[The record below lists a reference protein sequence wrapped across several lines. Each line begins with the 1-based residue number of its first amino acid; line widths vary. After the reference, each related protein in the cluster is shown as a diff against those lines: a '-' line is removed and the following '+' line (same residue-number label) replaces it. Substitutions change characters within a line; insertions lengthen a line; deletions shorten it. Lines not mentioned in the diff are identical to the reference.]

1 MSGTTGTSFAATRS
15 EGVPAQQITN
25 WQMLRRL
32 VLLGYEY
39 RWGALLMI
47 GMHVLLVALGLAT
60 LGLTGVGID
69 YIRHVVQP
77 ESRAP
82 SWPFGLVP
90 PTAWTPP
97 QVVVALSIAILVS
110 ALANAFVRFLAA
122 IATANLTQTILVRL
136 RAGVFEKLQRL
147 SFHFYDAGESSSIIN
162 RAAGDVNAVRS
173 FVDAVLIKIVTVA
186 LTLGVYLVY
195 MLRVH
200 VWLTILCLISSPL
213 LWVGAVLFSRLV
225 QPAYRR
231 ASELGDAMVRT
242 LVESLTGIH
251 VIKGFAR
258 EPQEIAK
265 FEEATKKIR
274 DQKES
279 IFWQV
284 STYQPIMGFL
294 TQVNMLVLI
303 GYGGVLVVRGE
314 LQLGAGMFVFANL
327 LHEFAN
333 QVSQIVNIA
342 NTIQS
347 SLVGAQRVF
356 EVLDAPVQI
365 QSPPGAIR
373 LPRARGEIV
382 FDNVSFAYREG
393 QPVLEGV
400 TFRVNVGERIG
411 ICGPTGGGK
420 STLLSLIMRFYD
432 VASGTIAIDG
442 IDVRQLDVDDLRRNM
457 GIVFQESFLFSHT
470 VAANISFGHPE
481 ATDAQIVRAAR
492 IALAE
497 EFVTAL
503 PQQYDTVVG
512 EHGSNLS
519 GGQRQ
524 RLAIAR
530 ALLPDP
536 PILLLD
542 DATASVDPETEHEIR
557 AALEAAMER
566 RTTLVVSNRVS
577 TLRRTDRIL
586 VIEDGGLAAIGTHA
600 ELLRSSEYFRQLT
613 ELQYADA
620 WEDPLL
626 EPLPK

>member
-1 MSGTTGTSFAATRS
+1 MTTAAGTTAEPKAPEIS
-15 EGVPAQQITN
+15 N

-32 VLLGYEY
+32 VRLGYEY
-39 RWGALLMI
+39 RWGALLMV
-47 GMHVLLVALGLAT
+47 GMHVLLVGLSIAT
-60 LGLTGVGID
+60 LGLTGLGID

-77 ESRAP
+77 TSREPA
-82 SWPFGLVP
+82 WPFGIMP
-90 PTAWTPP
+90 PADWTPRT
-97 QVVVALSIAILVS
+97 VVAALSLLILAA
-110 ALANAFVRFLAA
+110 ALANALVRFLAA
-122 IATANLTQTILVRL
+122 IATANLTQTILVAL

-147 SFHFYDAGESSSIIN
+147 SFHFYDSGESSSIIN

-173 FVDAVLIKIVTVA
+173 FVDAVLVKIVTVA
-186 LTLGVYLVY
+186 LTLAVYLVY

-200 VWLTILCLISSPL
+200 VGLTFWCLASSPL

-242 LVESLTGIH
+242 LVESLTGIQ

-258 EPQEIAK
+258 EPEEIAK
-265 FEEATKKIR
+265 FEAATRRIR

-284 STYQPIMGFL
+284 STYQPIMGLL

-303 GYGGVLVVRGE
+303 GYGGILVVRGE
-314 LQLGAGMFVFANL
+314 VQLGAGLFVFANL

-365 QSPPGAIR
+365 QSPPGAVR
-373 LPRARGEIV
+373 LPRARGIV
-382 FDNVSFAYREG
+382 EFAGVTFGYRPG
-393 QPVLEGV
+393 QPVLHDV
-400 TFRVNVGERIG
+400 SFRVEPGERVG
-411 ICGPTGGGK
+411 ICGPTGSGK
-420 STLLSLIMRFYD
+420 TTLLSLIMRFYD
-432 VASGTIAIDG
+432 VDAGRVMIDG

-457 GIVFQESFLFSHT
+457 GIVFQDSFLFSHT
-470 VAANISFGHPE
+470 VAANIAFGHPE
-481 ATDAQIVRAAR
+481 ATLEQIERAAR
-492 IALAE
+492 IALAS
-497 EFVTAL
+497 EFVEGL
-503 PQQYDTVVG
+503 PQRYDTVVG

-557 AALEAAMER
+557 AALDAAMER

-577 TLRRTDRIL
+577 TLRKTDRIL
-586 VIEDGGLAAIGTHA
+586 VIEDGRITGVGTHHD
-600 ELLRSSEYFRQLT
+600 LLASSPYFRQLT
-613 ELQYADA
+613 DLQYTDA
-620 WEDPLL
+620 L
-626 EPLPK
+626 EEVGTP

>member
-1 MSGTTGTSFAATRS
+1 
-15 EGVPAQQITN
+15 
-25 WQMLRRL
+25 MLRRL

-90 PTAWTPP
+90 PTAWSPP

-373 LPRARGEIV
+373 LPRARGEIA
-382 FDNVSFAYREG
+382 FEDVSFAYREG

-432 VASGTIAIDG
+432 VSSGTITIDG
-442 IDVRQLDVDDLRRNM
+442 IDLRQLDVDELRRNM

-566 RTTLVVSNRVS
+566 RTTLMVSNRVS

-600 ELLRSSEYFRQLT
+600 ELLRTSEYFRQLT

-620 WEDPLL
+620 WEDPML

>member
-1 MSGTTGTSFAATRS
+1 MTTAAGTTAEPQA
-15 EGVPAQQITN
+15 PQISN

-32 VLLGYEY
+32 VRLGYEY
-39 RWGALLMI
+39 RWGALLMV
-47 GMHVLLVALGLAT
+47 GMHVLLVGLSIAT
-60 LGLTGVGID
+60 LGLTGLGID

-77 ESRAP
+77 ASREPA
-82 SWPFGLVP
+82 WPFGIMP
-90 PTAWTPP
+90 PADWTPRT
-97 QVVVALSIAILVS
+97 VVAALSVLILTT
-110 ALANAFVRFLAA
+110 ALVNAFVRFLAA
-122 IATANLTQTILVRL
+122 IATANLTQTILVAL

-147 SFHFYDAGESSSIIN
+147 SFHFYDSGESSSIIN

-173 FVDAVLIKIVTVA
+173 FVDAVLVKIVTVA
-186 LTLGVYLVY
+186 LTLAVYLVY

-200 VWLTILCLISSPL
+200 VGLTFWCLISSPL

-242 LVESLTGIH
+242 LVESLTGIQ

-258 EPQEIAK
+258 EPEEIAK
-265 FEEATKKIR
+265 FEAATRRIR

-284 STYQPIMGFL
+284 STYQPIMGLL

-303 GYGGVLVVRGE
+303 GYGGILVVRGE
-314 LQLGAGMFVFANL
+314 VQLGAGLFVFANL

-333 QVSQIVNIA
+333 QVSQITNIA

-365 QSPPGAIR
+365 QSPPGAVR
-373 LPRARGEIV
+373 LPRARGIV
-382 FDNVSFAYREG
+382 EFAGVTFGYRPG
-393 QPVLEGV
+393 QPVLHDV
-400 TFRVNVGERIG
+400 SFRVEPGERVG
-411 ICGPTGGGK
+411 ICGPTGSGK
-420 STLLSLIMRFYD
+420 TTLLSLIMRFYD
-432 VASGTIAIDG
+432 VDAGRVMIDG

-457 GIVFQESFLFSHT
+457 GIVFQDSFLFSHT
-470 VAANISFGHPE
+470 VAANIAFGHPE
-481 ATDAQIVRAAR
+481 ATLEQIERAAR
-492 IALAE
+492 IALAA
-497 EFVTAL
+497 EFVEGL
-503 PQQYDTVVG
+503 PQRYDTVVG

-557 AALEAAMER
+557 AALDAAMER

-577 TLRRTDRIL
+577 TLRKTDRIL
-586 VIEDGGLAAIGTHA
+586 VIEDGRITAVGTHHD
-600 ELLRSSEYFRQLT
+600 LLASSPYFRQLT
-613 ELQYADA
+613 DLQYTDA
-620 WEDPLL
+620 L
-626 EPLPK
+626 EEVGTP

>member
-1 MSGTTGTSFAATRS
+1 MTTAAGTTAERQA
-15 EGVPAQQITN
+15 PQISN

-32 VLLGYEY
+32 VRLGYEY
-39 RWGALLMI
+39 RWGALLMV
-47 GMHVLLVALGLAT
+47 GMHVLLVGLSIAT
-60 LGLTGVGID
+60 LGLTGLGID

-82 SWPFGLVP
+82 AWPFGIMP
-90 PTAWTPP
+90 PADWTPRT
-97 QVVVALSIAILVS
+97 VVASLSLLILAA
-110 ALANAFVRFLAA
+110 ALTNALVRFLAA
-122 IATANLTQTILVRL
+122 IATANLTQTILVAL

-147 SFHFYDAGESSSIIN
+147 SFHFYDSGESSSIIN

-173 FVDAVLIKIVTVA
+173 FVDAVLVKIVTVA
-186 LTLGVYLVY
+186 LTLAVYLVY

-200 VWLTILCLISSPL
+200 VGLTFWCLISSPL

-242 LVESLTGIH
+242 LVESLTGIQ

-258 EPQEIAK
+258 EPEEIAK
-265 FEEATKKIR
+265 FEAATRRIR

-284 STYQPIMGFL
+284 STYQPIMGLL

-303 GYGGVLVVRGE
+303 GYGGILVVRGE
-314 LQLGAGMFVFANL
+314 VQLGAGLFVFANL

-333 QVSQIVNIA
+333 QVSQITNIA

-365 QSPPGAIR
+365 QSPPGAVR
-373 LPRARGEIV
+373 LPRARGIV
-382 FDNVSFAYREG
+382 EFAGVTFGYRPG
-393 QPVLEGV
+393 QPVLHDV
-400 TFRVNVGERIG
+400 SFRVEPGERVG
-411 ICGPTGGGK
+411 ICGPTGSGK
-420 STLLSLIMRFYD
+420 TTLLSLIMRFYD
-432 VASGTIAIDG
+432 VDAGRVMIDG
-442 IDVRQLDVDDLRRNM
+442 TDVRQLDVDDLRRNM
-457 GIVFQESFLFSHT
+457 GIVFQDSFLFSHT
-470 VAANISFGHPE
+470 VAANIAFGHPE
-481 ATDAQIVRAAR
+481 ATLEQIERAAR
-492 IALAE
+492 IALAA
-497 EFVTAL
+497 EFVEGL
-503 PQQYDTVVG
+503 PQRYDTVVG

-557 AALEAAMER
+557 AALDAAMER

-577 TLRRTDRIL
+577 TLRKTDRIL
-586 VIEDGGLAAIGTHA
+586 VIEDGRITAVGTHHD
-600 ELLRSSEYFRQLT
+600 LLASSPYFRQLT
-613 ELQYADA
+613 DLQYTDA
-620 WEDPLL
+620 L
-626 EPLPK
+626 EEVGTP

>member
-1 MSGTTGTSFAATRS
+1 
-15 EGVPAQQITN
+15 
-25 WQMLRRL
+25 
-32 VLLGYEY
+32 
-39 RWGALLMI
+39 
-47 GMHVLLVALGLAT
+47 
-60 LGLTGVGID
+60 
-69 YIRHVVQP
+69 
-77 ESRAP
+77 
-82 SWPFGLVP
+82 
-90 PTAWTPP
+90 
-97 QVVVALSIAILVS
+97 
-110 ALANAFVRFLAA
+110 
-122 IATANLTQTILVRL
+122 
-136 RAGVFEKLQRL
+136 
-147 SFHFYDAGESSSIIN
+147 
-162 RAAGDVNAVRS
+162 
-173 FVDAVLIKIVTVA
+173 
-186 LTLGVYLVY
+186 
-195 MLRVH
+195 
-200 VWLTILCLISSPL
+200 
-213 LWVGAVLFSRLV
+213 
-225 QPAYRR
+225 
-231 ASELGDAMVRT
+231 
-242 LVESLTGIH
+242 
-251 VIKGFAR
+251 
-258 EPQEIAK
+258 
-265 FEEATKKIR
+265 
-274 DQKES
+274 
-279 IFWQV
+279 
-284 STYQPIMGFL
+284 
-294 TQVNMLVLI
+294 
-303 GYGGVLVVRGE
+303 
-314 LQLGAGMFVFANL
+314 MFVFANL

-365 QSPPGAIR
+365 QSPPGAVR
-373 LPRARGEIV
+373 LPRARGGIA

-432 VASGTIAIDG
+432 VSSGTITIDG
-442 IDVRQLDVDDLRRNM
+442 IDLRQLDVDDLRRNM

-481 ATDAQIVRAAR
+481 ATDAQITRAAR

>member
-1 MSGTTGTSFAATRS
+1 
-15 EGVPAQQITN
+15 
-25 WQMLRRL
+25 MLRRL
-32 VLLGYEY
+32 VHLGYEY
-39 RWGALLMI
+39 RWDALLMI
-47 GMHVLLVALGLAT
+47 GMHVLLVGLGLAT

-82 SWPFGLVP
+82 SWPFGLAP
-90 PTAWTPP
+90 PGSWTPP

-200 VWLTILCLISSPL
+200 VPLTVLCLISSPL

-365 QSPPGAIR
+365 QSPPGAVR
-373 LPRARGEIV
+373 LPRARGEV
-382 FDNVSFAYREG
+382 EFHDVSFAYRPG
-393 QPVLEGV
+393 QPVLENV
-400 TFRVNVGERIG
+400 SFRVNVGERVG
-411 ICGPTGGGK
+411 ICGPTGSGK

-432 VASGTIAIDG
+432 VASGRITIDG
-442 IDVRQLDVDDLRRNM
+442 VDVRQLDVDDLRRNM

-481 ATDAQIVRAAR
+481 ATHDQVVRAAR

-497 EFVTAL
+497 EFVLGL

-542 DATASVDPETEHEIR
+542 DATASVDSETEHEIR

-586 VIEDGGLAAIGTHA
+586 VIEDGRLAAIGTHA
-600 ELLRSSEYFRQLT
+600 ELLRTSEYFRQLT

>member
-1 MSGTTGTSFAATRS
+1 
-15 EGVPAQQITN
+15 
-25 WQMLRRL
+25 
-32 VLLGYEY
+32 
-39 RWGALLMI
+39 
-47 GMHVLLVALGLAT
+47 
-60 LGLTGVGID
+60 
-69 YIRHVVQP
+69 
-77 ESRAP
+77 
-82 SWPFGLVP
+82 
-90 PTAWTPP
+90 
-97 QVVVALSIAILVS
+97 
-110 ALANAFVRFLAA
+110 
-122 IATANLTQTILVRL
+122 
-136 RAGVFEKLQRL
+136 
-147 SFHFYDAGESSSIIN
+147 
-162 RAAGDVNAVRS
+162 
-173 FVDAVLIKIVTVA
+173 
-186 LTLGVYLVY
+186 
-195 MLRVH
+195 
-200 VWLTILCLISSPL
+200 
-213 LWVGAVLFSRLV
+213 
-225 QPAYRR
+225 
-231 ASELGDAMVRT
+231 
-242 LVESLTGIH
+242 
-251 VIKGFAR
+251 
-258 EPQEIAK
+258 
-265 FEEATKKIR
+265 
-274 DQKES
+274 
-279 IFWQV
+279 
-284 STYQPIMGFL
+284 
-294 TQVNMLVLI
+294 
-303 GYGGVLVVRGE
+303 
-314 LQLGAGMFVFANL
+314 
-327 LHEFAN
+327 
-333 QVSQIVNIA
+333 
-342 NTIQS
+342 
-347 SLVGAQRVF
+347 
-356 EVLDAPVQI
+356 
-365 QSPPGAIR
+365 
-373 LPRARGEIV
+373 
-382 FDNVSFAYREG
+382 
-393 QPVLEGV
+393 VLEGV

-432 VASGTIAIDG
+432 VAGGTITIDG
-442 IDVRQLDVDDLRRNM
+442 IDLRQLDVDDLRRNM

-481 ATDAQIVRAAR
+481 ATDAQIMRAAR

>member
-1 MSGTTGTSFAATRS
+1 
-15 EGVPAQQITN
+15 
-25 WQMLRRL
+25 MLRRL

-200 VWLTILCLISSPL
+200 VWLTVLCLISSPL
-213 LWVGAVLFSRLV
+213 LWIGAVLFSRLV

-365 QSPPGAIR
+365 QSPPGAVR
-373 LPRARGEIV
+373 LPRARGEIA

-432 VASGTIAIDG
+432 VSSGTITIDG
-442 IDVRQLDVDDLRRNM
+442 IDLRQLDVDDLRRNM

-481 ATDAQIVRAAR
+481 ATDAQIERAAR

>member
-1 MSGTTGTSFAATRS
+1 
-15 EGVPAQQITN
+15 
-25 WQMLRRL
+25 MLRRL

-90 PTAWTPP
+90 PTTWTPP

-365 QSPPGAIR
+365 QSPPGAVR

-432 VASGTIAIDG
+432 VSSGTIAIDG
-442 IDVRQLDVDDLRRNM
+442 IDVRKLDVDDLRRNM

-600 ELLRSSEYFRQLT
+600 ELLRTSEYFRQLT

>member
-1 MSGTTGTSFAATRS
+1 MTTAAGTTAEPNAPEIS
-15 EGVPAQQITN
+15 N

-32 VLLGYEY
+32 VRLGYEY
-39 RWGALLMI
+39 RWGALLMVV
-47 GMHVLLVALGLAT
+47 MHVLLVGLGIAT
-60 LGLTGVGID
+60 LGLTGLGID

-77 ESRAP
+77 DSRAP
-82 SWPFGLVP
+82 AWPFGIAP
-90 PTAWTPP
+90 PADWTPRT
-97 QVVVALSIAILVS
+97 VVAILSLLILVA
-110 ALANAFVRFLAA
+110 ALANALVRFLAA
-122 IATANLTQTILVRL
+122 IATANLTQTILVAL

-147 SFHFYDAGESSSIIN
+147 SFHFYDSGESSSIIN

-173 FVDAVLIKIVTVA
+173 FVDAVLVKIVTVA
-186 LTLGVYLVY
+186 LTLAVYLVY

-200 VWLTILCLISSPL
+200 VGLTFWCLISSPL
-213 LWVGAVLFSRLV
+213 LWIGAVLFSRLV
-225 QPAYRR
+225 QPSYRR

-242 LVESLTGIH
+242 LVESLTGIQ

-258 EPQEIAK
+258 EPEEIAK
-265 FEEATKKIR
+265 FEAATRRIR

-284 STYQPIMGFL
+284 STYQPIMGLL

-303 GYGGVLVVRGE
+303 GYGGILVVRGE
-314 LQLGAGMFVFANL
+314 VQLGAGLFVFANL

-365 QSPPGAIR
+365 QSPPGAVR
-373 LPRARGEIV
+373 LPRARGIV
-382 FDNVSFAYREG
+382 EFAGVTFGYRPG
-393 QPVLEGV
+393 QPVLHDV
-400 TFRVNVGERIG
+400 SFRGEPGERVG
-411 ICGPTGGGK
+411 ICGPTGSGK
-420 STLLSLIMRFYD
+420 TTLLSLIMRFYD
-432 VASGTIAIDG
+432 VDAGRVMIDG
-442 IDVRQLDVDDLRRNM
+442 TDVRQLDVDDLRRNM
-457 GIVFQESFLFSHT
+457 GIVFQDSFLFSHT
-470 VAANISFGHPE
+470 VAANIAFGHPE
-481 ATDAQIVRAAR
+481 ATLEQIERAAR
-492 IALAE
+492 IALAA
-497 EFVTAL
+497 EFVEAL
-503 PQQYDTVVG
+503 PQRYDTVVG

-557 AALEAAMER
+557 AALDAAMER

-577 TLRRTDRIL
+577 TLRKTDRIL
-586 VIEDGGLAAIGTHA
+586 VIEDGRITAVGTHHDLMA
-600 ELLRSSEYFRQLT
+600 SSPYFRQLT
-613 ELQYADA
+613 DLQYTDA
-620 WEDPLL
+620 L
-626 EPLPK
+626 EEVGTP